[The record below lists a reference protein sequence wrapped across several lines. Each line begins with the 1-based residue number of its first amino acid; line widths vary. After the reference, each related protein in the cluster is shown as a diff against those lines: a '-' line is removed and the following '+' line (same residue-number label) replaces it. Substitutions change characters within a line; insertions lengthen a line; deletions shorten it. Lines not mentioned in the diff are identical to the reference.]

1 MIVIRLKEL
10 AEAKNLNMSQVQR
23 RADIT
28 MGLVRRY
35 WRNDTTSVDL
45 RAIDRLCAL
54 LDCEPGDLLVRSNQ
68 APT

>member
-10 AEAKNLNMSQVQR
+10 AEAKDLNMSQVQR

-28 MGLVRRY
+28 LGLVRRY

-45 RAIDRLCAL
+45 RALDKLCVVL
-54 LDCEPGDLLVRSNQ
+54 ECEPGDLIKRVSD
-68 APT
+68 